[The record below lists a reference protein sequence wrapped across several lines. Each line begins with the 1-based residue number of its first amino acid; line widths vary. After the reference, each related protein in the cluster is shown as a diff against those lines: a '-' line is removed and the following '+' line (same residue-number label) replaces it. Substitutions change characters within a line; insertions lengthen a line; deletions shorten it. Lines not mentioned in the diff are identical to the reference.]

1 MIDTIICIGNGQE
14 EASHQSSLIALEN
27 KLVWCGVLDFN
38 TELTTGCYHTSIYD
52 IKLPMLLDKINGRKF
67 TKVIVLDQDQSYYKD
82 KLEFFK
88 TIDLGQ
94 SLVDKVVVEFLNSD
108 FSNPIKQE
116 LIKNKSFCIMPFISL
131 CTDGDDISS
140 CCTMKTPITD
150 IGKFKDFK
158 LDSDIN
164 HLRTDMLANVRSTK
178 HCNECY
184 KDEDAGMIS
193 SRQTLTQEWAYKL
206 NLKSIEDI
214 HNNTNLISY
223 DISVGNKCNA
233 MCRSCVPDL
242 SNLISK
248 EYIKIG
254 LDHVPVNK
262 KSNFDLIDISNVKRV
277 YINGGEPT
285 ISQDF
290 FNFLQKCIDLN
301 KLDVE
306 IIINTNAFKLS
317 EKFLDIIK
325 NFSNLKFE
333 ISIDG
338 YQDLQYYIRHP
349 IAWDQFKDNVD
360 TLYQTVGGRKISFN
374 TVVSIYNISSLYNII
389 NFLESNYPETTK
401 HLRILSYKEFLVY
414 TNFPDKHVAVS
425 DLEKIKSL
433 DYYKKD
439 ETLCSQIDG
448 LIAGMSS
455 APINTESLKHF
466 FKFNDLL
473 DKSRN
478 ISLKDYI
485 PQLDYARD
493 IL

>member
-184 KDEDAGMIS
+184 KDEYGAKFGTSFEALVCDELIFHQLEFKFDKKYHTNKNIA
-193 SRQTLTQEWAYKL
+193 LTEL
-206 NLKSIEDI
+206 
-214 HNNTNLISY
+214 T
-223 DISVGNKCNA
+223 
-233 MCRSCVPDL
+233 
-242 SNLISK
+242 SK
-248 EYIKIG
+248 
-254 LDHVPVNK
+254 
-262 KSNFDLIDISNVKRV
+262 
-277 YINGGEPT
+277 NGG
-285 ISQDF
+285 
-290 FNFLQKCIDLN
+290 
-301 KLDVE
+301 
-306 IIINTNAFKLS
+306 III
-317 EKFLDIIK
+317 
-325 NFSNLKFE
+325 
-333 ISIDG
+333 
-338 YQDLQYYIRHP
+338 
-349 IAWDQFKDNVD
+349 
-360 TLYQTVGGRKISFN
+360 
-374 TVVSIYNISSLYNII
+374 
-389 NFLESNYPETTK
+389 
-401 HLRILSYKEFLVY
+401 
-414 TNFPDKHVAVS
+414 
-425 DLEKIKSL
+425 
-433 DYYKKD
+433 KK
-439 ETLCSQIDG
+439 
-448 LIAGMSS
+448 A
-455 APINTESLKHF
+455 
-466 FKFNDLL
+466 
-473 DKSRN
+473 
-478 ISLKDYI
+478 
-485 PQLDYARD
+485 
-493 IL
+493 